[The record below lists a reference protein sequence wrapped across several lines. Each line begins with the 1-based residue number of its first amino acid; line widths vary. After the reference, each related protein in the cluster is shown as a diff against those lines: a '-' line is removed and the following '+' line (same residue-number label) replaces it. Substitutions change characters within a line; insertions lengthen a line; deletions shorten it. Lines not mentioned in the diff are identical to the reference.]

1 MHSEFKFASPGMGL
15 CLLRWEGLFFSSLSL
30 GPLSFALTVSSEL
43 GLYTRRSRDGGTA
56 GTRQPV
62 ALRVLRYLGSWP
74 VILEVQHGP
83 ASTRLPSCFSFMD
96 PKGRIFPSFLAVSQ
110 DWCHHFSLLL
120 PHPWRDYTLLLRI
133 LKICLLSFLN
143 YLCEGKEDKEE
154 KAPSL
159 STSMPGF
166 SPFSAFSPVA

>member
-1 MHSEFKFASPGMGL
+1 MG
-15 CLLRWEGLFFSSLSL
+15 GVFFFCSFSL
-30 GPLSFALTVSSEL
+30 GPLSFALRVSSEL

-62 ALRVLRYLGSWP
+62 ALRVLSDLGSWP
-74 VILEVQHGP
+74 GILEVQHGP
-83 ASTRLPSCFSFMD
+83 ARPPVAKLFFIYGAQGKDFSC
-96 PKGRIFPSFLAVSQ
+96 LAVSQ
-110 DWCHHFSLLL
+110 NWCHHFSLLL

-133 LKICLLSFLN
+133 LKICLLSFFN
-143 YLCEGKEDKEE
+143 YLCEGEEDKEE